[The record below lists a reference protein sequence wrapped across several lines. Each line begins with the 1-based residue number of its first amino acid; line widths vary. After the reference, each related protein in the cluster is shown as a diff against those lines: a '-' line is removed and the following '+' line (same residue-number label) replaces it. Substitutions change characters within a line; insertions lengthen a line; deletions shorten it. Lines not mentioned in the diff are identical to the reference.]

1 MEAFE
6 NAMRKQVFSI
16 PNLLRE
22 QYEDLEPKTRRALST
37 PEIFSIQ
44 RIVLTGCGD
53 SFAAA
58 MATRYAFEMLT
69 GIPTEAVPSLEL
81 ARLYHPKQLG
91 FPPLNPL
98 VIAVSNSGA
107 VARTS
112 EALER
117 ATKNGALSL
126 CITGNIDSPIA
137 GAAEKVIKL
146 EVPDF
151 EPAPGT
157 RSYLVS
163 VLSLLLLAIRLGEVR
178 GAYTMDEAMAMRGDI
193 LAQADALET
202 LLPEIDRKVRVIAEQ
217 WQNLEA
223 FDFAGGGFDY
233 ATAWFG
239 HAKIMEAVGKYAMH
253 INSEEWLHLNFFL
266 RNNDKIGTVL
276 VANTTNP
283 CHSRNREVIGYMKEL
298 KRPLMVVTDGGAA
311 DFGMEANF
319 VHTPATRYPI
329 NMPLTQ
335 FAPLCLLAG
344 YLAELAGEEYGRGCK
359 GLWTFAEGGAAIKNS
374 EIFIN

>member
-1 MEAFE
+1 MQK
-6 NAMRKQVFSI
+6 NIIKKQVLSL
-16 PNLLRE
+16 PALLRE
-22 QYEDLEPKTRRALST
+22 QYKDLEPKTRLALT
-37 PEIFSIQ
+37 TQEIFSTK
-44 RIVLTGCGD
+44 RIILTGCGD

-58 MATRYAFEMLT
+58 MATKHVFELLA
-69 GIPTEAVPSLEL
+69 GIPTEVVTSLDL
-81 ARLYHPKQLG
+81 ARLYLPGQLG

-117 ATKNGALSL
+117 ATKNGARSL

-163 VLSLLLLAIRLGEVR
+163 VLSLLLLAVRLAEVR
-178 GAYTMDEAMAMRGDI
+178 GACTMDEAMDMRRDM
-193 LAQADALET
+193 LLQADMLESI
-202 LLPEIDRKVRVIAEQ
+202 LPEMDRQIRDIADQ
-217 WQNLEA
+217 WKKLEA
-223 FDFAGGGFDY
+223 FDFVGGGFDY
-233 ATAWFG
+233 AAAWFG
-239 HAKIMEAVGKYAMH
+239 HAKIMEAAGKYAMH
-253 INSEEWLHLNFFL
+253 INSEEWLHLNFFM
-266 RNNDKIGTVL
+266 RNSEEIGTVL

-283 CHSRNREVIGYMKEL
+283 CHSRNREVLRYMLEL
-298 KRPLMVVTDGGAA
+298 KRPLMVVTDGGEA
-311 DFGMEANF
+311 DFGTLADY
-319 VHTPATRYPI
+319 VTTPKTKYPV

-344 YLAELAGEEYGRGCK
+344 YLAELADEEYGRGCK
-359 GLWTFAEGGAAIKNS
+359 GLWSFAQDGAAIKNS
-374 EIFIN
+374 KILTD